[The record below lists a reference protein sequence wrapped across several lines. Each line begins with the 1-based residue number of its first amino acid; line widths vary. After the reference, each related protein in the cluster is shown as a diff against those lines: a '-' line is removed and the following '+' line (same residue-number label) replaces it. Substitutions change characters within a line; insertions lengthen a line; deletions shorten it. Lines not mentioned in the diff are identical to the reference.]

1 MTIARALRLE
11 AACAAVLLAAG
22 AAAGCVTL
30 QEDHLA
36 LRERVDA
43 VEQSVQ
49 KSEADT
55 RAIAGR
61 QADNRAILDELRA
74 TTRELRGL
82 VAGQAGGAVALNQE
96 ADLIEQRMVDDQIR
110 EEENGVK
117 LAKIEIAIDRLQDR
131 VEELATGKRAAR
143 PAPADPRVDEATSA
157 LALYSEALKLFQRK
171 EYANSRRKLEEFLR
185 KYSRGSYADNAQY
198 WIGETYYN
206 EGDYERAA
214 LAFNE
219 VTKRYPDGDK
229 ASFALMR
236 LGFSFFELKNYP
248 LARAA
253 LLRVVEQYPEEK
265 QALIAKRKLLLIRA
279 IEDEERAV
287 KAAP

>member
-1 MTIARALRLE
+1 MKIKRRRARASLALI
-11 AACAAVLLAAG
+11 ALAAASTG
-22 AAAGCVTL
+22 GCVAL

-36 LRERVDA
+36 LKQRVDSLEA
-43 VEQSVQ
+43 RVD
-49 KSEADT
+49 KDEADL
-55 RAIAGR
+55 RAAAGR
-61 QADNRAILDELRA
+61 QADQQAIVDELRA
-74 TTRELRGL
+74 TTREVRGL

-96 ADLIEQRMVDDQIR
+96 ATLIEQRFVDDQIR

-117 LAKIEIAIDRLQDR
+117 LASIEISLDRLR
-131 VEELATGKRAAR
+131 GRIEEVATGKRPQLAR
-143 PAPADPRVDEATSA
+143 TEDPRTEAATSA
-157 LALYSEALKLFQRK
+157 LALYSEALKLFQRR
-171 EYANSRRKLEEFLR
+171 EYRASREKLEEFLR
-185 KYSRGSYADNAQY
+185 RYARGAYADNAQY

-236 LGFSFFELKNYP
+236 LGFSFFELKNYD

-253 LLRVVEQYPEEK
+253 LLRVIEQYPEEK

-279 IEDEERAV
+279 LEDEERTKKSAQ
-287 KAAP
+287 